1 MTARRV
7 RRLAVVVVVL
17 LVIGAIAV
25 VLTTRP
31 KLDDRRFHNLLP
43 DEEWGRLPLAI
54 WRRCSKRFADG
65 ETVVYV
71 GMVE

>member
-17 LVIGAIAV
+17 LVIGVIAV

-31 KLDDRRFHNLLP
+31 KLDDRRN
-43 DEEWGRLPLAI
+43 DVDRGVDATSGAA
-54 WRRCSKRFADG
+54 RRAVRPAR
-65 ETVVYV
+65 
-71 GMVE
+71 